1 MTRPRVVIITGLS
14 GSGLSTAIHTLQD
27 NGFYCI
33 DNLPIELLWDTI
45 ALIESGD
52 IKVNAGY
59 AFGMDIRH
67 AHFAAKFP
75 KIKNDLINRVDL
87 DVVFI
92 RADHKVLE
100 ERFATARRRHPLAYL
115 FTSLKEQIS
124 REDELL
130 KPVEMAA
137 DTVIDTSF
145 LKPRQLGQ
153 AIEMRMARDGQ
164 SLRQLQVVLISF
176 GFKHHGI
183 SAVEAL
189 HDVRFLPNPFFE
201 SQLKAKSGLEEDVQ
215 GYVLKSPDAK
225 TYMKMLLDLYRFA
238 LPKYLAEGR
247 HFIRIAVGCTGGRHR
262 SVTFVEQIAREFR
275 ENPILGVTV
284 SVVHRDIMQKDS
296 ER

>member
-1 MTRPRVVIITGLS
+1 MTPPRVVIITGLS

-45 ALIESGD
+45 ALIEAGD
-52 IKVNAGY
+52 INTNAGY

-67 AHFAAKFP
+67 EHFAAKFP
-75 KIKNDLINRVDL
+75 KIKQDLMNRVDL

-100 ERFATARRRHPLAYL
+100 DRFSTARRRHPLSHL
-115 FTSLKEQIS
+115 LPSLKEQIL

-137 DTVIDTSF
+137 ETVIDTSF

-153 AIEMRMARDGQ
+153 ALESRITRDGRP
-164 SLRQLQVVLISF
+164 LRQLQVVLISF
-176 GFKHHGI
+176 GFKYQAITG
-183 SAVEAL
+183 VEAL
-189 HDVRFLPNPFFE
+189 HDVRFLANPFFE
-201 SQLKAKSGLEEDVQ
+201 PHLKAKSGLDEDVQ
-215 GYVLKSPDAK
+215 DYVLQSTDAK
-225 TYMKMLLDLYRFA
+225 NYIKILHDLYLYT

-247 HFIRIAVGCTGGRHR
+247 HFIRIAIGCTGGRHR
-262 SVTFVEQIAREFR
+262 SVTFVEWLARRLR
-275 ENPILGVTV
+275 EEPNPGILV
-284 SVVHRDIMQKDS
+284 SVAHRDIMQRD
-296 ER
+296 